1 MPAQP
6 RRTWPLPGQSCV
18 RLLPLPDPSLT
29 TPPGTEWPW
38 TCHLADVLSERSG
51 STRALL
57 PSSHNGWEHVSLCPA
72 VLRAHW
78 VLGTL
83 RAALEGAQPRARVPR
98 PAVWGGP
105 HRVWLGA

>member
-1 MPAQP
+1 MSAFFPYPTPASP
-6 RRTWPLPGQSCV
+6 HRLAQSG
-18 RLLPLPDPSLT
+18 L
-29 TPPGTEWPW
+29 G
-38 TCHLADVLSERSG
+38 HADVLSERSG
-51 STRALL
+51 GTRALL